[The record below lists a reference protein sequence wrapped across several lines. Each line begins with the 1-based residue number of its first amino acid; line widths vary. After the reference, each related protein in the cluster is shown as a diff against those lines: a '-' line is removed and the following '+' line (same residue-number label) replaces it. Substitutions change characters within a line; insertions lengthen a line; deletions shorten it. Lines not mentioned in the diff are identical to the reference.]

1 MKRFLIDL
9 YAFTEMMMVLLT
21 IGLAANYP
29 VWSVITA
36 LIALVMVL
44 PLYHEQKRLEDE
56 L

>member
-1 MKRFLIDL
+1 MKNILITL
-9 YAFTEMMMVLLT
+9 YAFADLMMILLT

-44 PLYHEQKRLEDE
+44 PLYYHQKRLEDE

>member
-1 MKRFLIDL
+1 MKNILITL
-9 YAFTEMMMVLLT
+9 YAFADMTMILLT

-44 PLYHEQKRLEDE
+44 PLYYHQKRLEDE

>member
-1 MKRFLIDL
+1 MKNILITL
-9 YAFTEMMMVLLT
+9 YAFADLMMILLT
-21 IGLAANYP
+21 IGLADNYP

-44 PLYHEQKRLEDE
+44 PLSKYQKRLEDE